1 MVNIL
6 LDLDNIDQNGES
18 PSNTLTLSN
27 ISINDLKKL
36 GYNELLKIQL
46 LSYNHI
52 KAKDTYLS
60 IDEFYE
66 QLKSFKFKVKA
77 IHKSLIS
84 FKFNKLCDLLLL
96 LRSLD
101 SDYIEA
107 LYYNKDILKAKEYI
121 KIIPSKKLIEYDE
134 E

>member
-27 ISINDLKKL
+27 ISINDLKKIS
-36 GYNELLKIQL
+36 YEELLKIQL

-52 KAKDTYLS
+52 KSKDKYLS

-77 IHKSLIS
+77 VHKSLIS
-84 FKFNKLCDLLLL
+84 FKFNKLCDLLIL

-101 SDYIEA
+101 SDYIDA

-121 KIIPSKKLIEYDE
+121 KIIPSKQLIEHDE